1 MIFTLLEVVGA
12 GASPAMP
19 GQVGAQILSKIH
31 LEIQKRIILRGVRR
45 TLVKEEQVMREA
57 KFLER
62 EQQVEAG
69 STWEGGLPPPPP
81 TPTPSSTQGRL

>member
-19 GQVGAQILSKIH
+19 GQVGAQISPKIH
-31 LEIQKRIILRGVRR
+31 LEIQRMILREVRR

-69 STWEGGLPPPPP
+69 STWEGGLPPTPP